1 MINDQSNTGP
11 NRSKI
16 ICDLKHV
23 VDKQVIDK
31 QVSLISNAFFTNDQI
46 LQELRSRIDG
56 NDDEDIG
63 AVRELATEYFLTT
76 FQTMSIDVETLYVN
90 QFSLPLL
97 LSWLTSLNITID
109 WHLIHTSIIKLIQND
124 DVTITL
130 DLLWCMKELGFMSI
144 DSYFLSLNPTL
155 NEQKIEKHTEELIQ
169 LFKSGQEIQ
178 NYIENVR
185 NKILLWLVS
194 SAFSPYEL
202 ITPITLP
209 DDVVKNKPRANL
221 TLPFTSNEN
230 LDYIYQQM
238 IKNLILH
245 YDSFNESNN
254 LDETNKEITSE
265 IVAIIIASSLP
276 NETIKS
282 CFRFIIKTIVMRKG
296 LTSRIDILEHQTCS
310 NIKNSEDNKLQLNL
324 VKDLLI
330 PFSNEEVSELLQYV
344 VNGICNSSKSE
355 GTNPKSNVNWKFLMK
370 VIGVFINYFKNS
382 SFLLKLLVEKLIVSS
397 LDEEKQGQDGF
408 EAAMAIVRQACLA
421 SKKGPLQTYGLWFA
435 DAFGDE
441 ETTLTANS
449 KIKIRNLVK
458 YLTSMVPNEN
468 VACLRAHLA
477 RPPYIPSN
485 YRDIW
490 NDYCIL
496 ARTRLSDFNA
506 NKKLDWHCSDQ
517 PLFNSLKSC
526 FDTYDKTECKS
537 SKTDLESNQH
547 PVLSDV
553 EKALNSFEA
562 NKKMPQVVLE
572 ASIFRRPYFV
582 GQFLPALL
590 TLSINSQALNK
601 TNQLQIIK
609 DFVQCLQVKGK
620 IPSQMI
626 VHFEQYMK

>member
-1 MINDQSNTGP
+1 MGLNAINEQSNTG
-11 NRSKI
+11 SKI
-16 ICDLKHV
+16 ICDLKHI
-23 VDKQVIDK
+23 VDKQVVDK

-46 LQELRSRIDG
+46 LQELRSRIDD
-56 NDDEDIG
+56 NDDEEIG
-63 AVRELATEYFLTT
+63 AVRDLATEYFLTT
-76 FQTMSIDVETLYVN
+76 FKTMSIDVETLYVN

-97 LSWLTSLNITID
+97 LSWLASLNITID
-109 WHLIHTSIIKLIQND
+109 WHLIHTSIIKLIQQN

-130 DLLWCMKELGFMSI
+130 DLLWCLKERGFMSI

-155 NEQKIEKHTEELIQ
+155 IEQKLKEHTEELIQ
-169 LFKSGQEIQ
+169 LFKPGQVNQ

-194 SAFSPYEL
+194 SAFSPNEL
-202 ITPITLP
+202 KTPITFP
-209 DDVVKNKPRANL
+209 DVLKNKPWANL
-221 TLPFTSNEN
+221 TSSSTSIETQ
-230 LDYIYQQM
+230 DYIYQRM

-245 YDSFNESNN
+245 YDFYNESSNS
-254 LDETNKEITSE
+254 DETNKDITSE

-276 NETIKS
+276 NETIKP
-282 CFRFIIKTIVMRKG
+282 CFRFIIKTIMMQKG
-296 LTSRIDILEHQTCS
+296 LTSRTYILEHQTCS
-310 NIKNSEDNKLQLNL
+310 KIKNLEDNKLQLNL

-330 PFSNEEVSELLQYV
+330 PFSNEEVSEFLQYA
-344 VNGICNSSKSE
+344 VNGICKTIKSE
-355 GTNPKSNVNWKFLMK
+355 GTNSKSNVNWKFLMK
-370 VIGVFINYFKNS
+370 VIGVFINYFENS
-382 SFLLKLLVEKLIVSS
+382 SSLLKSLVEKLVVAS
-397 LDEEKQGQDGF
+397 LDEEKQGQDSF

-421 SKKGPLQTYGLWFA
+421 SKNGPLQTYGLWFA
-435 DAFGDE
+435 HAFGDE
-441 ETTLTANS
+441 ETTLTANT
-449 KIKIRNLVK
+449 KIKITNLVR
-458 YLTSMVPNEN
+458 YLTSMVPYEN

-477 RPPYIPSN
+477 RPPYIPSS

-517 PLFNSLKSC
+517 PIFNSFKSC

-590 TLSINSQALNK
+590 TLLMNSQAINK
-601 TNQLQIIK
+601 TNQLQMIK
-609 DFVQCLQVKGK
+609 DFVQCLQAKGK

-626 VHFEQYMK
+626 VHFEKYMK